1 MKNNSVV
8 VRCLSMISQFA
19 IHMLVPICMCSYL
32 GYLLDE
38 KLNTSFLFIIF
49 FFIGALAG
57 GRNVYQLAQKI
68 LGGKEQ
74 MPSKMY
80 GSNQKKAGKRKVSD
94 WNERKYKKN
103 Q

>member
-8 VRCLSMISQFA
+8 VRCLSMISQFT

-32 GYLLDE
+32 GYLIDE

-49 FFIGALAG
+49 FFVGALAG

-80 GSNQKKAGKRKVSD
+80 GSNQRKSRKKE
-94 WNERKYKKN
+94 N
-103 Q
+103 

>member
-1 MKNNSVV
+1 MKDNSVI
-8 VRCLSMISQFA
+8 VRCLSMISQFT

-49 FFIGALAG
+49 FFVGALAG
-57 GRNVYQLAQKI
+57 GRNIYLLATKI
-68 LGGKEQ
+68 SGAKDR

-80 GSNQKKAGKRKVSD
+80 GSNAKKGNRKES
-94 WNERKYKKN
+94 

>member
-1 MKNNSVV
+1 MKNNSII
-8 VRCLSMISQFA
+8 VRCLSMVSQFA

-38 KLNTSFLFIIF
+38 KLNTSFGFILF

-57 GRNVYQLAQKI
+57 GRNVYQLARKVS
-68 LGGKEQ
+68 GGNDK

-80 GSNQKKAGKRKVSD
+80 GSNQRKNRKKG
-94 WNERKYKKN
+94 N
-103 Q
+103 

>member
-8 VRCLSMISQFA
+8 VRCLSMISQFT

-32 GYLLDE
+32 GYLLDK
-38 KLNTSFLFIIF
+38 KLNTSV
-49 FFIGALAG
+49 FFIVLFFVGALAG
-57 GRNVYQLAQKI
+57 GRNVYQLARKI
-68 LGGKEQ
+68 SGGNEK

-80 GSNQKKAGKRKVSD
+80 GSNQKKSRKK
-94 WNERKYKKN
+94 EN